1 MIALGGDL
9 LIAAEKKCAWMEAH
23 SAAQGGA
30 ENCRHLRELGIKTS
44 SNFQVPTHRHV
55 SRRTR
60 EKAKARRPYV
70 LFCDTQRNEREDLAL
85 PTHTKHL
92 KVDRYHTTIRYLI
105 IESFRSCRLA
115 P

>member
-1 MIALGGDL
+1 
-9 LIAAEKKCAWMEAH
+9 MEAH

-60 EKAKARRPYV
+60 EKAKARRPYY
-70 LFCDTQRNEREDLAL
+70 FATHNETRGPCPPNPYQASQSRQV
-85 PTHTKHL
+85 PYHHT
-92 KVDRYHTTIRYLI
+92 VPYH
-105 IESFRSCRLA
+105 
-115 P
+115 